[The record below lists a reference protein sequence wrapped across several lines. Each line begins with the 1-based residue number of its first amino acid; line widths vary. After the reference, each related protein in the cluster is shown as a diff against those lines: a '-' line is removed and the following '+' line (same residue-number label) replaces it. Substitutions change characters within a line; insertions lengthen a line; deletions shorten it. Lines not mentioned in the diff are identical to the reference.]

1 MQNHKIEDGI
11 KWLAALIFFFF
22 LLPYLVI
29 SCEEQQYKD
38 WKYEYEEQ
46 RINNR

>member
-1 MQNHKIEDGI
+1 MQNHKIEDVVR
-11 KWLAALIFFFF
+11 LIGAILLFFFI
-22 LLPYLVI
+22 LPYIVI

-38 WKYEYEEQ
+38 WKDEHEEQ